1 MGYRQKSAE
10 GVWGN
15 FCPGSMFAAKKFVFV
30 DYATIYVNLLITL
43 LTVSVS
49 SLILSMLYQ

>member
-30 DYATIYVNLLITL
+30 GYATIYVNLLITL

-49 SLILSMLYQ
+49 SLIFSMLYQ